1 MERRAFLA
9 GTAGGLALL
18 AGCLGS
24 GGSTDEATPR
34 LDGSPGSPRRT
45 ATSGPVDGPYD
56 DEPAATATVG
66 DPSALSENDR
76 PHSIVVWNDGP
87 WARTIGVRLVGAGGD
102 EPVVQRR
109 YDLGPD
115 GYVEWSLALAGYFAI
130 EVAVDGRAFE
140 TAAETDP
147 SFVDCNGSSTFV
159 QVTASGDLA
168 STTVS
173 AAVVCLEDV
182 PNRTVG
188 PEVTTAGDRERAE
201 RRAVGSLADGTT

>member
-1 MERRAFLA
+1 MDRRQFVA
-9 GTAGGLALL
+9 GAASGIVLL

-34 LDGSPGSPRRT
+34 PDGSPGSSRRT
-45 ATSGPVDGPYD
+45 ATSGPVDGPY

-66 DPSALSENDR
+66 DPSALGENDR
-76 PHSIVVWNDGP
+76 PHSIVVWNDAP
-87 WARTIGVRLVGAGGD
+87 QARTIGVRLVGAGGD
-102 EPVVQRR
+102 EPVIQRR
-109 YDLGPD
+109 YDLGSD

-173 AAVVCLEDV
+173 TAAACPADV

-188 PEVTTAGDRERAE
+188 PEVTTAGDRERVE
-201 RRAVGSLADGTT
+201 RRAVGSLAGGTT